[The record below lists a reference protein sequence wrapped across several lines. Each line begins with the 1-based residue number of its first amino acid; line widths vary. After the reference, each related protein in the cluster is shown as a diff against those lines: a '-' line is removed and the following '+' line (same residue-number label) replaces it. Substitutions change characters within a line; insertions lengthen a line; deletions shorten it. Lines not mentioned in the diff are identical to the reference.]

1 MIHIPA
7 SVFDN
12 TIGATYLGHISRVYL
27 ACRNST
33 LPASS
38 LTIARSELSATI
50 WIAARSRPRLRREG
64 ERAPSRSVD
73 DLGRISCGSRVY
85 LGRISGVSRLIP
97 ARRQLVD
104 SPPTWDAPSSVIR
117 KRRRR
122 RRRGRTRWGRC
133 SARQSYALYAPRA
146 KPSRRSDRRLGARR
160 RRADRRKNSPRNS
173 PMDRPPVR
181 RTRPHTAP
189 REGDK
194 TPMGQTPVQ
203 PQVGR

>member
-1 MIHIPA
+1 M
-7 SVFDN
+7 
-12 TIGATYLGHISRVYL
+12 YL

-50 WIAARSRPRLRREG
+50 WIAARSRPRLRCEC
-64 ERAPSRSVD
+64 ERAPSHSVD
-73 DLGRISCGSRVY
+73 DLGRISDVSRVY
-85 LGRISGVSRLIP
+85 LVWISGVSRLIP

-117 KRRRR
+117 RRRRR

-160 RRADRRKNSPRNS
+160 RRADRRKNSPKNSPRKSPKKSPRNSANSPRKSPNS
-173 PMDRPPVR
+173 PMGRPPER

-189 REGDK
+189 RGADK
-194 TPMGQTPVQ
+194 TPTGQTP
-203 PQVGR
+203 GRKV